1 MTRMSRL
8 AMKERLREII
18 EETLDEVSGQLVRDP
33 DLITDEGFER
43 DALADAVWE
52 YLTQED
58 SSDLAGSAELSDET
72 EE

>member
-8 AMKERLREII
+8 AAKERLREII

-33 DLITDEGFER
+33 DLILDKGYER
-43 DALADAVWE
+43 DALADAVWL
-52 YLTQED
+52 YLTEED
-58 SSDLAGSAELSDET
+58 SSDLAGSEELSAET

>member
-1 MTRMSRL
+1 
-8 AMKERLREII
+8 MKERLREII